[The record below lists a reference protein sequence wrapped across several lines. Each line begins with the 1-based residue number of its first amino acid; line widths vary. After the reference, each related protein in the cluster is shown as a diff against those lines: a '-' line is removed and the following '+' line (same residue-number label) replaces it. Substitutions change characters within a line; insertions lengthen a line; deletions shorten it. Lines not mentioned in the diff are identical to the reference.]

1 MDNMD
6 NCHLFLFNILYKRE
20 VMMQAGVQSYFA
32 INQAQDAI
40 AAKQHGN
47 VLKSP
52 FMAYGSFA
60 TYIHPNQRY
69 GIIFGGNFKGMMM
82 DIDQLMYQAVS
93 KNNDS
98 NELKGFIQSQG
109 PRESANEHLVPEQ
122 LFDDPNTTEKEV
134 EGVSAVKAIQIAQEQ
149 GQTVYTINQENYSQI
164 IPKLSLSSG
173 VMTDIRDNVAV
184 GRTVTVHE
192 KTINYKGWKGSGYII
207 IDPQTGSGAY
217 LIDGGANGGYSFLVG
232 TATGA
237 LGAWIAFN
245 FTAIVSAFTLATPLV
260 ATLFVLVS
268 IFTVI
273 SLISFMYMIYN
284 NDKHWNC
291 FMNGTFVGASAV
303 SLWREVATESSLG
316 SIFVNFF
323 ALEGGGW
330 SSQSCIRGGI

>member
-1 MDNMD
+1 MAN
-6 NCHLFLFNILYKRE
+6 
-20 VMMQAGVQSYFA
+20 AGVQSYFA
-32 INQAQDAI
+32 INQAQDVI

-69 GIIFGGNFKGMMM
+69 GIIFGGSFKGMMM

-93 KNNDS
+93 RDNDS

-109 PRESANEHLVPEQ
+109 ARQSANEHLVPEQ
-122 LFDDPNTTEKEV
+122 LFDDPNTTEKEA

-149 GQTVYTINQENYSQI
+149 GQTVYTITQENYSQI

-207 IDPQTGSGAY
+207 IDPHTGSGAY
-217 LIDGGANGGYSFLVG
+217 LIDGGANGAFIAGLGLGASFGASIFLLAFTTLGPLVPIM
-232 TATGA
+232 GA
-237 LGAWIAFN
+237 LIIGLILALS
-245 FTAIVSAFTLATPLV
+245 IV
-260 ATLFVLVS
+260 
-268 IFTVI
+268 
-273 SLISFMYMIYN
+273 Y
-284 NDKHWNC
+284 
-291 FMNGTFVGASAV
+291 
-303 SLWREVATESSLG
+303 
-316 SIFVNFF
+316 
-323 ALEGGGW
+323 
-330 SSQSCIRGGI
+330 